1 MYEPFV
7 LKEIA
12 NSLTINTYL
21 YFILVSVYILL
32 AWLSSSIYSRIYKV
46 KNELVVFHFSFFG
59 FILLPWICKGVILAL
74 HWTHRV
80 ILKFINIIKNIKLK
94 PVSIS
99 IHIPTTVIHFFAII
113 GYVYVLLVFIKALTY
128 EWFLFIHYHMIQVPE
143 WLVNLTNKLHS
154 IEWIF

>member
-46 KNELVVFHFSFFG
+46 KNELVVFHFSFIG
-59 FILLPWICKGVILAL
+59 LLVLPWIYKLS
-74 HWTHRV
+74 R
-80 ILKFINIIKNIKLK
+80 IKLNI
-94 PVSIS
+94 PASI
-99 IHIPTTVIHFFAII
+99 IHSFAFI
-113 GYVYVLLVFIKALTY
+113 VYSYLLLVFIKALTY